1 MVENDKSAVPAVEI
15 KPADPEQIE
24 KRKLFLKLL
33 TDEYRS
39 EQTRSNVLDEKAFKS
54 LSTAAVILAFV
65 GLFLKL
71 GPNESTAT
79 IIRQD
84 PILLI
89 LLTLFAL
96 ALIAAWFISFKTVHL
111 ISYRKLSLKKEEI
124 SDLDE
129 IPLSRLYAGFSGRYF
144 DLNVEIEDAL
154 KNKACCLHHA
164 HWALFLSGMFGFAVV
179 AWLLIRPA

>member
-1 MVENDKSAVPAVEI
+1 MLEDDKSVVPAAEI
-15 KPADPEQIE
+15 KPEDPEQIE

-54 LSTAAVILAFV
+54 LSTTAVILAFV

-79 IIRQD
+79 TIRQD
-84 PILLI
+84 PILSI

-96 ALIAAWFISFKTVHL
+96 SLIASWFLCFRTVRL

-129 IPLSRLYAGFSGRYF
+129 TPLSRLYAGFSGRYF
-144 DLNVEIEDAL
+144 ALNAEIETAL
-154 KNKACCLHHA
+154 KTKACCLHHA
-164 HWALFLSGMFGFAVV
+164 HCALFLSGMGGFLIV